1 MKLIIEKSKQLEKF
15 KIYISIFKLHKS
27 YLVLI
32 SDQETMGIGNVTLG
46 IPPSIEGMRIS
57 AATHQLFG
65 VQQKILSNIIVDK
78 ISSFFNAP
86 VLLLL
91 FLKSTGDDQEI
102 SKPLSVFL
110 NEVLNEI
117 PKNNNKK

>member
-1 MKLIIEKSKQLEKF
+1 MKLIIERSKQLDRITLF
-15 KIYISIFKLHKS
+15 ISIFKLHKS

-46 IPPSIEGMRIS
+46 IPPTIKGMKVS

-65 VQQKILSNIIVDK
+65 IQQKILSNIIVEK

-91 FLKSTGDDQEI
+91 FLKSISDDHEI
-102 SKPLSVFL
+102 SKPLSLFL
-110 NEVLNEI
+110 NEVLTDI
-117 PKNNNKK
+117 PKDSDN

>member
-1 MKLIIEKSKQLEKF
+1 MKAIIERSKQLD
-15 KIYISIFKLHKS
+15 KIKIHISIFKLHKS

-46 IPPSIEGMRIS
+46 IPPSIEGMKVS

-65 VQQKILSNIIVDK
+65 VQQKILSNIIVEK
-78 ISSFFNAP
+78 TSSFLNAP

-91 FLKSTGDDQEI
+91 FLKSVSDDKEI
-102 SKPLSVFL
+102 SKPLILFL
-110 NEVLNEI
+110 NEVLIDI
-117 PKNNNKK
+117 PKNDNI

>member
-1 MKLIIEKSKQLEKF
+1 MKAIIERSKQLDRI

-46 IPPSIEGMRIS
+46 IPPSIEGMKVS

-65 VQQKILSNIIVDK
+65 VQQKILSNIIVEK
-78 ISSFFNAP
+78 TSSFLNAP

-91 FLKSTGDDQEI
+91 FLKSVRDDHEI
-102 SKPLSVFL
+102 SKPLILFL
-110 NEVLNEI
+110 NEILIDI
-117 PKNNNKK
+117 PKNGND

>member
-1 MKLIIEKSKQLEKF
+1 MKPIIERSKQLDKV
-15 KIYISIFKLHKS
+15 KIRVSIFKLHKS

-46 IPPSIEGMRIS
+46 IPPSIEGMKVS

-65 VQQKILSNIIVDK
+65 VQQKILSNIIVEK
-78 ISSFFNAP
+78 TSSFLNAP

-91 FLKSTGDDQEI
+91 FLKSVSDDKEI
-102 SKPLSVFL
+102 SKPLILFL
-110 NEVLNEI
+110 NEVLIDI
-117 PKNNNKK
+117 PKNDNI

>member
-1 MKLIIEKSKQLEKF
+1 MKLIIERSKQLDRIMLF
-15 KIYISIFKLHKS
+15 ISIFKLHKS

-46 IPPSIEGMRIS
+46 IPPTIEGMKVS

-65 VQQKILSNIIVDK
+65 IQQKILSNIIVEK

-91 FLKSTGDDQEI
+91 FLKSVSDNHEI
-102 SKPLSVFL
+102 SKPLSLFL
-110 NEVLNEI
+110 NEVLTDI
-117 PKNNNKK
+117 PKDSDS

>member
-1 MKLIIEKSKQLEKF
+1 MKLIIQKSKQLEKN

-32 SDQETMGIGNVTLG
+32 SDQEAMGIGNVTLG
-46 IPPSIEGMRIS
+46 IPPSTEGMKIS

-65 VQQKILSNIIVDK
+65 VQQKILSSIIVNK

-91 FLKSTGDDQEI
+91 FLKSVSNDQDV

-110 NEVLNEI
+110 NEVLSGI
-117 PKNNNKK
+117 PKSSDSS

>member
-1 MKLIIEKSKQLEKF
+1 MKLIIERSKQLDRITLF
-15 KIYISIFKLHKS
+15 ISIFKLHKS

-46 IPPSIEGMRIS
+46 IPPTIEGMKVS

-65 VQQKILSNIIVDK
+65 IQQKILSNIIVEK

-91 FLKSTGDDQEI
+91 FLKSIGDDHEI
-102 SKPLSVFL
+102 SKPLSLFL
-110 NEVLNEI
+110 NEVLTDI
-117 PKNNNKK
+117 PKDSDN

>member
-1 MKLIIEKSKQLEKF
+1 MKLIIERSKQLDKI
-15 KIYISIFKLHKS
+15 KIYVSVFKLHKS

-46 IPPSIEGMRIS
+46 IPPTIEGMKVS

-65 VQQKILSNIIVDK
+65 VQQKILSNIIVEK
-78 ISSFFNAP
+78 MSSYFNAP

-91 FLKSTGDDQEI
+91 FLKSVNDDQEI
-102 SKPLSVFL
+102 SKPLILFL
-110 NEVLNEI
+110 NEVLIDI
-117 PKNNNKK
+117 PKNGNI

>member
-1 MKLIIEKSKQLEKF
+1 MKPIIERSKQLDNI
-15 KIYISIFKLHKS
+15 KIHISIFTLHKS

-46 IPPSIEGMRIS
+46 IPPSIDGMKVS

-65 VQQKILSNIIVDK
+65 VQQKLLSSIIVEK

-86 VLLLL
+86 VLLMF
-91 FLKSTGDDQEI
+91 FLKSVSDDKEI
-102 SKPLSVFL
+102 SKPLILFL
-110 NEVLNEI
+110 NEVLADI
-117 PKNNNKK
+117 PKNGTI

>member
-1 MKLIIEKSKQLEKF
+1 MKAIIERSKQIDKI
-15 KIYISIFKLHKS
+15 KIYISIFTLHKS

-46 IPPSIEGMRIS
+46 IPPSIEGMKVS
-57 AATHQLFG
+57 AATHRLFG
-65 VQQKILSNIIVDK
+65 VQQKILSNIIVEK

-91 FLKSTGDDQEI
+91 FLKSVSDDKEI
-102 SKPLSVFL
+102 SKPLILFL
-110 NEVLNEI
+110 NEILNDI
-117 PKNNNKK
+117 PKNGNI

>member
-1 MKLIIEKSKQLEKF
+1 MKLIVERSKQLERIKLF
-15 KIYISIFKLHKS
+15 ISIFKLHKN

-46 IPPSIEGMRIS
+46 IPPTIEGMKVS

-65 VQQKILSNIIVDK
+65 IQQNLLSNIIVEK
-78 ISSFFNAP
+78 ISSFFKAP

-91 FLKSTGDDQEI
+91 FLKSASDYKEI
-102 SKPLSVFL
+102 SKPLSIFL
-110 NEVLNEI
+110 NEVLNGI
-117 PKNNNKK
+117 PKDSDN

>member
-1 MKLIIEKSKQLEKF
+1 MKAIIERSKQLD
-15 KIYISIFKLHKS
+15 KIKIHISIFILHKS

-46 IPPSIEGMRIS
+46 IPPSIEGMKVS

-65 VQQKILSNIIVDK
+65 VQQKILSNVIVEK
-78 ISSFFNAP
+78 MSSFFNAP

-91 FLKSTGDDQEI
+91 FLKSVSNDQEV
-102 SKPLSVFL
+102 SKPLILFL
-110 NEVLNEI
+110 NDVLNDI
-117 PKNNNKK
+117 PKNRNI

>member
-1 MKLIIEKSKQLEKF
+1 MKLIIERSKQLDRIMLF
-15 KIYISIFKLHKS
+15 ISIFKLHKS

-46 IPPSIEGMRIS
+46 IPPTIEGMKVS

-65 VQQKILSNIIVDK
+65 IQQKILSNIIVEK

-91 FLKSTGDDQEI
+91 FLKSIGDDHEI
-102 SKPLSVFL
+102 SKPLSLFL
-110 NEVLNEI
+110 NEVLTDI
-117 PKNNNKK
+117 PKDSDN